1 MEIVKLD
8 RGKYAGRKFTVRYTI
23 EGYYDII
30 KKDSGFDIKY
40 KRFDKPTEKSFDDCF
55 MGKWLEDPVGY
66 GAFEGEKMIG
76 YVEGSIESWN
86 RRYRINNIVVFD
98 KSERRKGI
106 GSALMNAV
114 SEEAVR
120 CGARMIV
127 LETQTCNEKA
137 INFYLKNGFSLIGFD
152 LYSYTNS
159 DPERKEVRIEMG
171 KKLR

>member
-1 MEIVKLD
+1 
-8 RGKYAGRKFTVRYTI
+8 
-23 EGYYDII
+23 
-30 KKDSGFDIKY
+30 
-40 KRFDKPTEKSFDDCF
+40 
-55 MGKWLEDPVGY
+55 
-66 GAFEGEKMIG
+66 
-76 YVEGSIESWN
+76 
-86 RRYRINNIVVFD
+86 
-98 KSERRKGI
+98 
-106 GSALMNAV
+106 MNAV